1 MTIPMVL
8 KTRTSSLILSMRS
21 PRKAM
26 QLWRTLRTAL
36 CYTASLLHHNMK
48 FRPTKVFLSSDNCLM
63 SAPILSSFSCT
74 SRTLLLDLKNISCV
88 FARPFWDISSCE
100 RAASRVSLFR
110 SPRALAFSFAAGS
123 ETRTGTLP
131 LGAPGREEDCEVSL
145 IMVVAAVST
154 LVIHCSTLAD
164 SLAGWVQ
171 LVEEVAAS
179 TYVCIVLHT

>member
-1 MTIPMVL
+1 
-8 KTRTSSLILSMRS
+8 
-21 PRKAM
+21 
-26 QLWRTLRTAL
+26 
-36 CYTASLLHHNMK
+36 
-48 FRPTKVFLSSDNCLM
+48 M
-63 SAPILSSFSCT
+63 SALILSSFSST

-110 SPRALAFSFAAGS
+110 SPRALTFSFAAGS
-123 ETRTGTLP
+123 ETTTGTLP

-145 IMVVAAVST
+145 IMVVAAIST
-154 LVIHCSTLAD
+154 LVIHCSTLAE

-179 TYVCIVLHT
+179 TSFCIALDT